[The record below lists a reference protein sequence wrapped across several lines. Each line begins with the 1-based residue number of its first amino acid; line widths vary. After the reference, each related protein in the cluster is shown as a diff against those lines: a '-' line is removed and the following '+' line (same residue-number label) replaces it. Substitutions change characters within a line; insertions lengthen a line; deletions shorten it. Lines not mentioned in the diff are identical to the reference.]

1 MSYKELNTVED
12 VFKQVNIDLNGL
24 DKHFEWMPE
33 HRRAFAKVQFILDTV
48 VEVIN
53 EGWVADWSDT
63 NQDKWYLWWNFK
75 SKSGFGFAAAGY
87 LCGYANSHVSS
98 RLVFKNRE
106 KAEHAAKFF
115 INLYKDY
122 YFTYGKMNNLKQVV
136 L

>member
-75 SKSGFGFAAAGY
+75 SKSGFGFAAC
-87 LCGYANSHVSS
+87 L
-98 RLVFKNRE
+98 
-106 KAEHAAKFF
+106 
-115 INLYKDY
+115 LYTSPSPRD
-122 YFTYGKMNNLKQVV
+122 
-136 L
+136 